1 MSPAVTVTAVEAA
14 AVEATTVTAAV
25 AAVSSAPHE
34 RIQGFAPNFSN
45 FPNCQA
51 QKRPGIMMLCPGRG
65 EQAAPDVSWA

>member
-1 MSPAVTVTAVEAA
+1 MSPAVTVTTVEAA
-14 AVEATTVTAAV
+14 AVEAPTVAAAV

-51 QKRPGIMMLCPGRG
+51 QKRPGMLCRG

>member
-45 FPNCQA
+45 FPILLRLLLITTLRIVLILMN
-51 QKRPGIMMLCPGRG
+51 
-65 EQAAPDVSWA
+65 